1 MSPCIQY
8 FHRWLTN
15 TFHAGL
21 QVKLQ
26 ALTVKLISSLLYTVE
41 QVTWF
46 FYLLWT
52 HDGYTLCGTQYR
64 NDRLGRLISGLQ
76 PRHES
81 QPSVLLACSGH
92 IVHLHQRE
100 NNWVKY
106 LHFLFA
112 PSKRCDSYVHDGG
125 LSGQVL
131 FISCFHSPTSCLLFC
146 FSHPECPDILRHHK
160 SSLTAVP
167 PVAC

>member
-1 MSPCIQY
+1 MAQTYVP
-8 FHRWLTN
+8 RWT
-15 TFHAGL
+15 TGQAAGSYS
-21 QVKLQ
+21 QVD
-26 ALTVKLISSLLYTVE
+26 LLSFIYRRTSDMI
-41 QVTWF
+41 

-52 HDGYTLCGTQYR
+52 HDGYTLCGTYYR
-64 NDRLGRLISGLQ
+64 NDWLGRLISGLQ

-81 QPSVLLACSGH
+81 QPSVLLVCSGH

-131 FISCFHSPTSCLLFC
+131 FISCFHSRTSCLLFS

-167 PVAC
+167 PLAC